1 MEDRE
6 IIQLFFDRDER
17 AITESRDK
25 YGKYCDGIAAGILH
39 TREDR
44 EECVSDTWLR
54 AWQTIPPQNPAS
66 LKAYLG
72 RLCRCFA
79 IDRYRHLR
87 RRKRSR
93 DMECVLTELDGIC
106 PNEPVTDGLKETLT
120 AFLRGLEPLERD
132 LFVGRYWY
140 AYTPE
145 RLVCRR
151 CLDCSRAGRDCPY
164 HAHHAPSARVPKPD
178 SGREYCRV

>member
-17 AITESRDK
+17 AIAESRDK

-120 AFLRGLEPLERD
+120 AFLRGLEPWNATCSWGGTGTHTHRS
-132 LFVGRYWY
+132 GW
-140 AYTPE
+140 
-145 RLVCRR
+145 RR
-151 CLDCSRAGRDCPY
+151 SRDCP
-164 HAHHAPSARVPKPD
+164 AAR
-178 SGREYCRV
+178 SIRA